1 MGRLITPEDNVQGG
15 GAVVVLS
22 HDFWTRR
29 FAEDP
34 NVIGT
39 TLSMS
44 GRPTT
49 VIGIMPQGFRLP
61 LIDAEYWLPHR
72 VVSPETAAARGVHFL
87 ISIGRLREGVA
98 LDEAQADMDVI
109 AARLEALYPEEN
121 TDRRFVL
128 APWRIDLASQ
138 ARPAL
143 MLLLGAVALVLL
155 IVCANVAGLLLAR
168 TAKRKR
174 EMALRTALGASGLRI
189 VRQLLVESMLFGV
202 IGGAAGLLVASFVL
216 RLIVTLGPDD
226 VPRLSDV
233 ALDPIVLGFAFALS
247 IATSLLFGLAP
258 ALQARRSRPAGAMK
272 ELPTS
277 QHRARGFL
285 IIGEVALAVVLLVG
299 SGLLLKSFARLSR
312 VDPGFTKANLLTMDF
327 NLPMPTFRNI
337 GKRTVFFDAVLE
349 RLAELPGVEGVAAT
363 TDLPFGG
370 GSVPHNLAVE
380 GHDVEPGTEPE
391 IFYRGVSPN
400 YFRVMEIDL
409 LEGRGLEDGDRDGTL
424 PVAVVNEAFVRELMA
439 GTSPIG
445 RRFRWAR
452 RDELRWITIVGV
464 AGDIHPFGLDTEEVA
479 SVYVPFRQEQDWW
492 RSWMSFTVRTERGG
506 EGLAQSIKR
515 AVAEILP
522 GIPVANIQMMTRLV
536 DTSADERRFHVALLT
551 SFAATALFLA
561 AIGVYGLL
569 SFLVTERTRELGIR
583 LALGATRAGISRLV
597 LSQGL
602 KLTLLGLVLGG
613 LGALALGRTLQS
625 FLFEVRASDPGTFAA
640 IAVVL
645 FLVAGLASFLPAYR
659 ASRVDPLRSL
669 RYE

>member
-1 MGRLITPEDNVQGG
+1 
-15 GAVVVLS
+15 
-22 HDFWTRR
+22 
-29 FAEDP
+29 
-34 NVIGT
+34 
-39 TLSMS
+39 
-44 GRPTT
+44 
-49 VIGIMPQGFRLP
+49 
-61 LIDAEYWLPHR
+61 
-72 VVSPETAAARGVHFL
+72 
-87 ISIGRLREGVA
+87 
-98 LDEAQADMDVI
+98 
-109 AARLEALYPEEN
+109 
-121 TDRRFVL
+121 
-128 APWRIDLASQ
+128 
-138 ARPAL
+138 

-174 EMALRTALGASGLRI
+174 EMALRSALGASGGRLI
-189 VRQLLVESMLFGV
+189 RQLLVESMLFGV
-202 IGGAAGLLVASFVL
+202 IGGAAGLVVASFLL

-226 VPRLSDV
+226 VPRLSEV
-233 ALDPIVLGFAFALS
+233 ALDPIVLAFAFALS
-247 IATSLLFGLAP
+247 VGTSLLFGLAP
-258 ALQARRSRPAGAMK
+258 ALQARRSRPVGAMK

-277 QHRARGFL
+277 QHRARGLL
-285 IIGEVALAVVLLVG
+285 IIGEVALAVVLLMG

-312 VDPGFTKANLLTMDF
+312 VDPGFTQESLLTMDF
-327 NLPMPTFRNI
+327 NLPMPAFRNI

-349 RLAELPGVEGVAAT
+349 RLAGLPGVEGVAAT

-370 GSVPHNLAVE
+370 GSVPHNLTVE
-380 GHDVEPGTEPE
+380 GHDDEPGTEPE

-400 YFRVMEIDL
+400 YFRVMEIEL

-424 PVAVVNEAFVRELMA
+424 PVAVVNEAFVREPMA

-479 SVYVPFRQEQDWW
+479 AVYVPFRQEQDSW
-492 RSWMSFTVRTERGG
+492 RNWMSFTVHTERGG
-506 EGLAQSIKR
+506 EGLARPIRR

-522 GIPVANIQMMTRLV
+522 GIPVANIQMMARLV

-583 LALGATRAGISRLV
+583 LALGGTRAGISRLV

-602 KLTLLGLVLGG
+602 KLTLLGLALGG
-613 LGALALGRTLQS
+613 LGALAIGRTLQS
-625 FLFEVRASDPGTFAA
+625 FLFEVRASDPATFAA
-640 IAVVL
+640 IAIVL
-645 FLVAGLASFLPAYR
+645 FLVAGLAGFLPAYR